1 MKIAIMT
8 DSNSGIQQSEADK
21 LGVFVLPMPFVIN
34 GDTYYEGINLNYD
47 QFFEF
52 LRSNADVSTSQPSIA
67 SLTETWDKLLQEYD
81 KVIFIP
87 MSSGLSGTC
96 DTAKT
101 FARNYDGRVLV
112 VDNKRISV
120 TLKQSVLDA
129 LELAKKGYTAEQI
142 KDELEKNGPNSSIYI
157 MVDTLKYLKKGGRI
171 TAAGAAI
178 GTLLKI
184 KPVLTIQGEK
194 LDAYQK
200 VMSVKQA
207 KIVMINAIK
216 KDIQNRFGGD
226 SDDLLIAMAYTYDLE
241 AAKLFMNEV
250 QQAFPNKNIVLD
262 PLSLSVSCHIGPGAL
277 AVTVTK
283 KGY

>member
-21 LGVFVLPMPFVIN
+21 LGVFVIPMPFVIN

-129 LELAKKGYTAEQI
+129 LELVKKGYTAEQI

>member
-129 LELAKKGYTAEQI
+129 LELVKKGYTAEQI

-250 QQAFPNKNIVLD
+250 QQSFPNKNIVLD

>member
-34 GDTYYEGINLNYD
+34 GDTYYEGINLNYE

-129 LELAKKGYTAEQI
+129 LELVKKGFTAEQI

>member
-21 LGVFVLPMPFVIN
+21 LGVFVIPMPFVIN

-129 LELAKKGYTAEQI
+129 LELVKKGYTAEQI

-207 KIVMINAIK
+207 KTVMINAIK

>member
-67 SLTETWDKLLQEYD
+67 SLTETWDKLLQDYD

-129 LELAKKGYTAEQI
+129 LELVKKGYTAEQI

-178 GTLLKI
+178 GAASSYIFTRPFARKHDVSI
-184 KPVLTIQGEK
+184 APVAG
-194 LDAYQK
+194 DGAMGVYFS
-200 VMSVKQA
+200 M
-207 KIVMINAIK
+207 
-216 KDIQNRFGGD
+216 RF
-226 SDDLLIAMAYTYDLE
+226 
-241 AAKLFMNEV
+241 
-250 QQAFPNKNIVLD
+250 
-262 PLSLSVSCHIGPGAL
+262 
-277 AVTVTK
+277 
-283 KGY
+283 

>member
-1 MKIAIMT
+1 MT

-129 LELAKKGYTAEQI
+129 LELVKKGYTAEQI

>member
-1 MKIAIMT
+1 M
-8 DSNSGIQQSEADK
+8 
-21 LGVFVLPMPFVIN
+21 
-34 GDTYYEGINLNYD
+34 
-47 QFFEF
+47 
-52 LRSNADVSTSQPSIA
+52 
-67 SLTETWDKLLQEYD
+67 
-81 KVIFIP
+81 
-87 MSSGLSGTC
+87 
-96 DTAKT
+96 
-101 FARNYDGRVLV
+101 
-112 VDNKRISV
+112 
-120 TLKQSVLDA
+120 
-129 LELAKKGYTAEQI
+129 
-142 KDELEKNGPNSSIYI
+142 
-157 MVDTLKYLKKGGRI
+157 KKGGRI

>member
-1 MKIAIMT
+1 MT

-21 LGVFVLPMPFVIN
+21 LGVFVIPMPFVIN

-129 LELAKKGYTAEQI
+129 LELVKKGYTAEQI

-226 SDDLLIAMAYTYDLE
+226 SDDLLIDMAYTYDLE

>member
-129 LELAKKGYTAEQI
+129 LELVKKGYTAEQI

-207 KIVMINAIK
+207 KTVMINAIK

>member
-1 MKIAIMT
+1 MT
-8 DSNSGIQQSEADK
+8 DSNSGIQKEEADK

-34 GDTYYEGINLNYD
+34 GNTYYEGINLNYD
-47 QFFEF
+47 QFFDF
-52 LRSNADVSTSQPSIA
+52 LKSNADVSTSQPSVA
-67 SLTETWDKLLQEYD
+67 SLTEMWDKLLKDYD
-81 KVIFIP
+81 QIVYIP

-96 DTAKT
+96 DTAMT
-101 FARNYDGRVLV
+101 FARNYDGKVQV

-120 TLKQSVLDA
+120 TLKQSILDA
-129 LELAKKGYTAEQI
+129 LELVKHGYDAPKI
-142 KDELEKNGPNSSIYI
+142 KEMLEKNGPDSSIYI
-157 MVDTLKYLKKGGRI
+157 MVNTLKYLKKGGRI

-178 GTLLKI
+178 GTLLNI

-207 KIVMINAIK
+207 KLVMIKAIK
-216 KDIQNRFGGD
+216 KDIENRFGGD
-226 SDDLLIAMAYTYDLE
+226 SDDLMIGMAYTYDKV
-241 AAKLFMNEV
+241 AANTFYNEV
-250 QQAFPNKNIVLD
+250 QQAFPNKKIIMD

-283 KGY
+283 KCPIK

>member
-1 MKIAIMT
+1 MT

-21 LGVFVLPMPFVIN
+21 LGVFVIPMPFVIN

-101 FARNYDGRVLV
+101 FARNYDCRVLV

-129 LELAKKGYTAEQI
+129 LELVKKGYTAEQI

>member
-129 LELAKKGYTAEQI
+129 LELVKKGYTAEQI